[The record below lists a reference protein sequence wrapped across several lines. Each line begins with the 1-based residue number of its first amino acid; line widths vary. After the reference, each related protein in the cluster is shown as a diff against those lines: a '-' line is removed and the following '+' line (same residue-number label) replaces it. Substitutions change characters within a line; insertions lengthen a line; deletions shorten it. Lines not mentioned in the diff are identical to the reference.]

1 MSIGATLVAARQAA
15 GLTVAEVSE
24 RTRIRPALIRS
35 IERDDFA
42 ACGGDFYA
50 RGHIRAIARTVGTD
64 SVPLVE
70 EYDAIHP
77 AGHSPGRPPSID
89 DLLDGPVRLIDAP
102 GTGASAADDVP
113 SGAALPVPAG
123 RAGPSGGDALPG
135 GGVHEDATA
144 EAGDDACG
152 DAASDND
159 ASVGE
164 SQAGSGADDDVPA
177 SAGPGAIDDIGTA
190 SHEWFPGWYARQPH
204 HSPHDTADDLAGT
217 GAAGYSDPGYAIEP
231 AAGISGGAG
240 AGRTAGHAGR
250 GSHRLRS
257 TWQLASLAL
266 VALAVIGIGGY
277 WAAVFPGARSAASP
291 RTQPPTASKAG
302 LPSANG
308 HGVTPSAAASP
319 SASAAPSPSQ
329 TGTRVAGVSPVS
341 AKAYGP
347 DGTSDG
353 DNPQSASGA
362 LSGSA
367 SSEWQSQWYA
377 TAEFG
382 NLKSGTGLLV
392 GLARTVTAT
401 GVTINLGDTS
411 GATIEVRAGTS
422 PGSLRTLGTASGT
435 GGSVHLSFASHP
447 SVQYLLVW
455 FTQLPVNSEDGNYQA
470 AVSGVTVTA
479 LKG

>member
-1 MSIGATLVAARQAA
+1 VSIGATLVAARQAA

-64 SVPLVE
+64 SVPLIE
-70 EYDAIHP
+70 EYDAVHP
-77 AGHSPGRPPSID
+77 AGHSPGQPPSID
-89 DLLDGPVRLIDAP
+89 DLLSGPVRIIDAADTDAP
-102 GTGASAADDVP
+102 GTGGPDGDDVP
-113 SGAALPVPAG
+113 PG
-123 RAGPSGGDALPG
+123 SGGHD
-135 GGVHEDATA
+135 
-144 EAGDDACG
+144 
-152 DAASDND
+152 DAASDSDAD
-159 ASVGE
+159 ASADIGTGAGIGAGIGAGE
-164 SQAGSGADDDVPA
+164 NEAGSGPEDDDVPV
-177 SAGPGAIDDIGTA
+177 SAGPGAIADIGTA

-204 HSPHDTADDLAGT
+204 HSPDDTASAPAGT
-217 GAAGYSDPGYAIEP
+217 GAVGYTDPGYAIEP

-240 AGRTAGHAGR
+240 AARTAGLAGQ
-250 GSHRLRS
+250 GSHRSRG

-291 RTQPPTASKAG
+291 RTQLPTASNGG

-308 HGVTPSAAASP
+308 HGVTPSASP
-319 SASAAPSPSQ
+319 SATASPSPSQ
-329 TGTRVAGVSPVS
+329 TRARVTGVSPVS

-353 DNPQSASGA
+353 DNPQSASSA

-367 SSEWQSQWYA
+367 SSEWQSQWYT

-392 GLARTVTAT
+392 ALGRTVTAT
-401 GVTINLGDTS
+401 GVTIDLGDTS
-411 GATIEVRAGTS
+411 GATIQVRAGTS
-422 PGSLRTLGTASGT
+422 PGSLRTLGTVSGT
-435 GGSVHLSFASHP
+435 GGSAHLSFASHP
-447 SVQYLLVW
+447 SVHYLLIW
-455 FTQLPVNSEDGNYQA
+455 FTQLPVNGSDGSYQA